1 LEEVQEG
8 VGWGLAT
15 EEVAGSG
22 WEAEVAAVALG
33 WVEPAGWGWAEP
45 EGLGWA
51 EAAWAAGWAG

>member
-1 LEEVQEG
+1 M
-8 VGWGLAT
+8 GWGLAT